1 MDQMKQKKLMRRLY
15 KANLSRDQDQIQDLY
30 SRELAHILEKRR
42 EGKNKFSPKWCVT
55 DNS

>member
-1 MDQMKQKKLMRRLY
+1 MKQKKLMRRLY